1 MYRNVSFKMDKIFP
15 KYYIVYF
22 GLCKF
27 FNKGYLFSNDAV
39 FSGHPVPGQIL
50 DPKTAALSASL
61 GYIKDQEMEVP
72 TKIG

>member
-1 MYRNVSFKMDKIFP
+1 MTFVFVLNNITMKLV
-15 KYYIVYF
+15 IV
-22 GLCKF
+22 LSSAPA
-27 FNKGYLFSNDAV
+27 LREL
-39 FSGHPVPGQIL
+39 PGQMIL